1 MQNDKEPFTSKF
13 VDEQIERL
21 AHPDEIHRTSADQ
34 QALTPET
41 QLVQDM
47 SRLYQEY
54 AGTRD
59 RVWQRL
65 EQHMQ
70 QPSLTQRPITGKL
83 MLNEREPRMIPRMI
97 QRELERRG
105 RAGYHLTL
113 IAAAFIIVL
122 LVGSMVL
129 IPPALISLRNS
140 IVGGPGKAPTVLP
153 PTVTPFARPRI
164 TPTEVPPGP
173 TCQASQLAL
182 TYESSQVGMGNR
194 ADQFSLRNDSNST
207 CTLFG
212 YPHIQLLNAD
222 SQPISTHIT
231 QVTSAYLFQSSAP
244 QAVSLQAGAKS
255 YFIVEWVTGMCAG
268 YSSPSLIGAFLQVT
282 PAGATS
288 ALTTSASSGVDG
300 GIDACGDVVVSPIS
314 AVNDFIA

>member
-21 AHPDEIHRTSADQ
+21 APPDEIRRTSADQ
-34 QALTPET
+34 QALTPEAR
-41 QLVQDM
+41 LVQDL
-47 SRLYQEY
+47 SGLYREY

-65 EQHMQ
+65 EQHIQ
-70 QPSLTQRPITGKL
+70 QPSLMQRPITGKL
-83 MLNEREPRMIPRMI
+83 IVHERKPRTI
-97 QRELERRG
+97 QRELERRSG
-105 RAGYHLTL
+105 VEYRLTP
-113 IAAAFIIVL
+113 IAAAFIIGL

-129 IPPALISLRNS
+129 IPSALRSLGNS
-140 IVGGPGKAPTVLP
+140 NVGGPDQAPTVVAPTVIP
-153 PTVTPFARPRI
+153 PTVTPFGGPRV
-164 TPTEVPPGP
+164 TPTMVPTGP

-182 TYESSQVGMGNR
+182 TYESSSVGLGNR

-212 YPHIQLLNAD
+212 YPQIQLLNTD
-222 SQPISTHIT
+222 SQPISTHVT
-231 QVTSAYLFQSSAP
+231 QATGAYLFQGSTP
-244 QAVSLQAGAKS
+244 RAVSLQAGARS

-282 PAGATS
+282 PPGATGT
-288 ALTTSASSGVDG
+288 LTTSASSGVDG
-300 GIDACGDVVVSPIS
+300 GIDACGNVVVSPIS
-314 AVNDFIA
+314 AVGVRW